1 MKEIL
6 LQIENE
12 SFFEKMLEFENKSDF
27 LKKIKKNTYTLQFE
41 DNYDSKLQIKSD
53 ENLVNLSMY
62 LLSNY
67 ITKNYEIYQ
76 EKILT
81 EMIYNAYYR
90 ITMTLELDRFF
101 RRNEIFKESAFMKFN
116 THGLK
121 NDIDFIIENE
131 KRKRKTELMYNDITK
146 QLKNIGIDIKA
157 YKSVHIE
164 YDNENEIHI
173 ISNKNNNY
181 NLSPSN
187 ISKKL
192 PISVQFDELNDK
204 LLIDVSF
211 CSVLIVL
218 LKIEEIEIPKEYTGL
233 YELLIEQISRNQ
245 IDCMITLI

>member
-101 RRNEIFKESAFMKFN
+101 RRNEIFKESVFMKFN

-173 ISNKNNNY
+173 ISNKNNKY

>member
-27 LKKIKKNTYTLQFE
+27 FKKIKENTYTLQFE

-101 RRNEIFKESAFMKFN
+101 RRNEIFKESVFMKFN

>member
-101 RRNEIFKESAFMKFN
+101 RRNEIFKESVFMKFN

>member
-27 LKKIKKNTYTLQFE
+27 LKKIKENTYNLQFE

-101 RRNEIFKESAFMKFN
+101 RRNEIFKESVFMKFN

>member
-27 LKKIKKNTYTLQFE
+27 IKKIKENTYALQFE
-41 DNYDSKLQIKSD
+41 DNYDSNLQIKSD

-76 EKILT
+76 EKLLT

-101 RRNEIFKESAFMKFN
+101 RRNEIFKESVFMKFN

-131 KRKRKTELMYNDITK
+131 KRKRKTEMMYNDITK

-164 YDNENEIHI
+164 YDKDNEIHI